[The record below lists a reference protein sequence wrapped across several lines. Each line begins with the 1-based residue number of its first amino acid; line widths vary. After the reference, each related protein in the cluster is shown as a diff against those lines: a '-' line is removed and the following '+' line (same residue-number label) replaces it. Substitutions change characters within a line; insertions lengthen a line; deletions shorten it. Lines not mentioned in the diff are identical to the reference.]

1 MDKNRNA
8 NANFAGR
15 IISYFNRTYKV
26 SVPEYKIDEKTLP
39 MGFRPVYDTYV
50 DVVIEHLGGK
60 SFRETAVERTARTPE
75 QSCQTGILEQSQDGV
90 EEGQDNLSRNHP
102 FRRFS
107 MQYNQR
113 NRISY
118 NYGGELETLCAGI
131 AYGADDILNGNSKMI
146 IRFDDNDISVTDW
159 YDLTTTNAEQIRFY
173 KNGRIDVRFKDSAAA
188 ESCFKRLH
196 LDEITLREN

>member
-1 MDKNRNA
+1 
-8 NANFAGR
+8 
-15 IISYFNRTYKV
+15 
-26 SVPEYKIDEKTLP
+26 

-60 SFRETAVERTARTPE
+60 SFRETAVEELLARLNKVVRPAYWSKVKTELKKDKIIFPE
-75 QSCQTGILEQSQDGV
+75 IIRFD
-90 EEGQDNLSRNHP
+90 D
-102 FRRFS
+102 FS